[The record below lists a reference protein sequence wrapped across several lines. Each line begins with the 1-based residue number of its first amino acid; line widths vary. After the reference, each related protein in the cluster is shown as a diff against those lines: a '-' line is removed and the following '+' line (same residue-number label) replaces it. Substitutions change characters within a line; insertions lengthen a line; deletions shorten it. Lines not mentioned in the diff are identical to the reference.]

1 VSVARGRP
9 SAAGCQADALS
20 RPARLASSM
29 GVAERPPL
37 TLPSLGALKARHR
50 EDHLCFRCSHH
61 VVCAMASALDP
72 HLLVTITNC
81 LAFDSREIDA
91 SAVCELM
98 PIEALATQ

>member
-1 VSVARGRP
+1 MSAARCHP
-9 SAAGCQADALS
+9 SAAGRPTDA
-20 RPARLASSM
+20 RCGPARLGSPM
-29 GVAERPPL
+29 GVEERAQI

-50 EDHLCFRCSHH
+50 EDHLCFRCHHH

-81 LAFDSREIDA
+81 LAFDSIEPDA
-91 SAVCELM
+91 GAVCELM